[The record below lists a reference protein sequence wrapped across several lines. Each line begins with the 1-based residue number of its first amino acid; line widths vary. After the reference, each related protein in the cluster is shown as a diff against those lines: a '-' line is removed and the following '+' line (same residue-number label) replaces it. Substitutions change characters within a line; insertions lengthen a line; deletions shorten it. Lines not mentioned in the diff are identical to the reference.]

1 MLTSSAKA
9 KGRRAC
15 QRLRDKLLETFTEL
29 QPKDIRVTP
38 SGVTG
43 EDLLLSPKAEQI
55 FPYVVEVKC
64 QEKLNIWKA
73 LEQAKSHDKSGLC
86 PLLAFT
92 RNREKMFICL
102 ELRDFLRIVNEHS

>member
-15 QRLRDKLLETFTEL
+15 QKLREEILNAFPEL

-43 EDLLLSPKAEQI
+43 EDLLLSPKAEQV
-55 FPYVVEVKC
+55 FPYVIEVKS
-64 QEKLNIWKA
+64 QEKLNVWKA
-73 LEQAKSHDKSGLC
+73 LEQARSHNKSGLC
-86 PLLAFT
+86 PSCFY
-92 RNREKMFICL
+92 
-102 ELRDFLRIVNEHS
+102 